1 MRLNEV
7 DVARLI
13 TACNIYKEKTGS
25 EYMWDEY
32 TELVEKLE
40 QLRWLWN
47 RKTIKVMIETEKL
60 MHGVDTEEDL
70 KKIRIFFQ
78 NKKTI

>member
-13 TACNIYKEKTGS
+13 TACNMYKEKTGS

-40 QLRWLWN
+40 RLCEQGYCSQFLSASYCFS
-47 RKTIKVMIETEKL
+47 KV
-60 MHGVDTEEDL
+60 
-70 KKIRIFFQ
+70 F
-78 NKKTI
+78 